1 MHEVSI
7 MENTLEIALKNAKDQ
22 GAIKIN
28 HFKMKIGELSGVVPE
43 ALEFAFDVVTQ
54 NTIAQGATL
63 EIETI
68 PVKCYCNTCKIE
80 FKPNNWIYECP
91 QCHQLTSKIL
101 EGKEIE
107 LSSLEINLPS

>member
-7 MENTLEIALKNAKDQ
+7 MENTLEIALKNAQAQ
-22 GAIKIN
+22 GATKIN

-43 ALEFAFDVVTQ
+43 ALQFAFDVVTQ

-68 PVKCYCNTCKIE
+68 PVKCYCHHCQVE
-80 FKPNNWIYECP
+80 FQPENWFYECP
-91 QCHQLTSKIL
+91 QCQQLISKVL
-101 EGKEIE
+101 QGKEME
-107 LSSLEINLPS
+107 LTSLEISC